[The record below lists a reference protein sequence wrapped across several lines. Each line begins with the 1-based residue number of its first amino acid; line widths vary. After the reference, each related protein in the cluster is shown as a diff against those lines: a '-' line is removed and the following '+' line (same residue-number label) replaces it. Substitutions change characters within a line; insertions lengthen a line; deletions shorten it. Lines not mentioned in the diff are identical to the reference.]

1 MSKYSS
7 FKLLPN
13 SASAILWYYFLDNS
27 DLNLSVII
35 YFTESSFLATAK
47 LSISNPQFKLELNG
61 CSIDED
67 TFDLFPG
74 QAFVVSQG

>member
-27 DLNLSVII
+27 DLNVSVII
-35 YFTESSFLATAK
+35 YL
-47 LSISNPQFKLELNG
+47 LNL
-61 CSIDED
+61 I
-67 TFDLFPG
+67 F
-74 QAFVVSQG
+74 